1 MSYALGD
8 FCDDTRAIL
17 LESDD
22 RNGREIIRQK
32 LELLLRDAAFCAA
45 YLGPDSDLGVRQI
58 FADPD
63 LHFCVL
69 AYNMAES
76 RTSPPHDHGRSWA
89 VYGQAA
95 GHTDMTIWSAAGSC
109 DGKGHQEGD
118 GKGHGE
124 GDGQD
129 GGNIEPVRTF
139 RLEPGQAGLFDVRE
153 IHSIQY
159 PDGSKFVRVTG
170 VDMSRETRRVFD
182 LETGTVRE
190 IEHVG
195 AGNTR

>member
-1 MSYALGD
+1 MSYSLSD
-8 FCDDTRAIL
+8 FCDDARAIL

-22 RNGREIIRQK
+22 HNGRERIRQK
-32 LELLLRDAAFCAA
+32 LELLLCDATFCAA
-45 YLGPDSDLGVRQI
+45 YVGPDNDSGVSQI
-58 FADPD
+58 FEDPN

-76 RTSPPHDHGRSWA
+76 RTSPPHDHGKSWA

-95 GHTDMTIWSAAGSC
+95 GYTDMTIWSVADSS
-109 DGKGHQEGD
+109 DGKG
-118 GKGHGE
+118 
-124 GDGQD
+124 DGQ
-129 GGNIEPVRTF
+129 IEPIRTF
-139 RLEPGQAGLFDVRE
+139 RLEPGHAGLFDVRE

-159 PDGSKFVRVTG
+159 PVNSKFVRVTG
-170 VDMSRETRRVFD
+170 VDMSQETRRVFD

-195 AGNTR
+195 TGKL

>member
-1 MSYALGD
+1 MSYSLGD
-8 FCDDTRAIL
+8 FCDDARAIL

-22 RNGREIIRQK
+22 DDGKENIRQK
-32 LELLLRDAAFCAA
+32 LELLIRDPAFCAA
-45 YLGPDSDLGVRQI
+45 YVGPDNDLGVSQI
-58 FADPD
+58 YEDPN

-76 RTSPPHDHGRSWA
+76 RTSPPHDHGGSWA
-89 VYGQAA
+89 VYGQVA
-95 GHTDMTIWSAAGSC
+95 GYTDMTIWSAADSAR
-109 DGKGHQEGD
+109 GD
-118 GKGHGE
+118 H
-124 GDGQD
+124 

-139 RLEPGQAGLFDVRE
+139 RLEPGQAGLFDVRV

-159 PDGSKFVRVTG
+159 PSDSKFVRVTG

-195 AGNTR
+195 SGDAR